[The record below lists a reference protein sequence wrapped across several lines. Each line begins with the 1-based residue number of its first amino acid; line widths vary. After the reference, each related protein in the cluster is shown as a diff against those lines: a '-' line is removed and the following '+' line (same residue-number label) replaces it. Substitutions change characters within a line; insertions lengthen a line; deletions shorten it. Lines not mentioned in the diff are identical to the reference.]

1 MKINDRHKRFAELL
15 VAGQTA
21 RAAYMTAFPTCHSVS
36 TADNESKKLKQKP
49 EFREYLEALRREI
62 RSAAKSDLVMAMEE
76 RRAFLAQIIRT
87 PLSEINEGSPLCQ
100 EYSLSTTST
109 GGRTEKVKMP
119 CKLRAL
125 ELDARLA
132 GDMKEKPE
140 TAEDPLLD
148 LLKDVRGG
156 H

>member
-15 VAGQTA
+15 VAGKTA
-21 RAAYMTAFPTCHSVS
+21 RAAYMEAFPTCHSIH
-36 TADNESKKLKQKP
+36 TADSASKKLKQQP
-49 EFREYLEALRREI
+49 EFRQYLETLRGEI
-62 RSAAKSDLVMAMEE
+62 RGAVKSGLVMAMEE
-76 RRAFLAQIIRT
+76 RRAFLARIIRT
-87 PLSEINEGSPLCQ
+87 PLSEINEGSALCQ

-132 GDMKEKPE
+132 GDMKEKAEVP
-140 TAEDPLLD
+140 EDPLLD
-148 LLKDVRGG
+148 LLKDVRSGN
-156 H
+156 